1 MHLALIPSLRRS
13 RSLRPCAAAIAAM
26 IIASGAMTACTSSKP
41 QGNSSATQNGKPAN
55 TAQGIDI
62 NHEAW
67 AKIGYRLDWIGYP
80 FGGKNRRVSVIGMAI
95 RDDAVVLQEKSS
107 TVTLLEASNGA
118 NRWSLDVASPL
129 TKFVDLRFDPA
140 DPSQVLIASET
151 EFFTLD
157 VATGNFVGRDDFQKV
172 VNTAAVYDG
181 NLAVFGTAA
190 AQVYAHNRVTGLSAW
205 GFGLSATVDANPVH
219 VGDQAIGLVSQ
230 GGEVTFLTPQGQL
243 LGRARIFGG
252 LNTNPIADD
261 QRMYVAGLDQS
272 LWAFAPTGQLA
283 WRFRTPAALT
293 VQPSV
298 HDNVVYCDIP
308 GSGLTAFDAS
318 TGSVLWLAKDTSG
331 TVIAHRN
338 GRLLAWDGKAM
349 TTLDPRDGSVVERF
363 EVPGIQ
369 RIQTDHFTD
378 GMLYLVSTRGVV
390 ARMIT
395 R

>member
-1 MHLALIPSLRRS
+1 MML
-13 RSLRPCAAAIAAM
+13 
-26 IIASGAMTACTSSKP
+26 ASGAMMSCTSNKP
-41 QGNSSATQNGKPAN
+41 RATGSAQNGGTPTN
-55 TAQGIDI
+55 VAQGIDI

-80 FGGKNRRVSVIGMAI
+80 FGGKNRRANIIGMAI
-95 RDDAVVLQEKSS
+95 RDDLVVVQERSS
-107 TVTLLEASNGA
+107 TVTLIEASNGA

-129 TKFVDLRFDPA
+129 TRFVDLRFDPA
-140 DPSQVLIASET
+140 DPSRVLVASET

-157 VATGNFVGRDDFQKV
+157 VVTGNFVGRDDFEKV
-172 VNTAAVYDG
+172 VNTSAVYDG
-181 NLAVFGTAA
+181 NVAVFGTAA
-190 AQVYAHNRVTGLSAW
+190 AQVYAHNRVTGLSTW
-205 GFGLSATVDANPVH
+205 GFGLSATVEANPVR
-219 VGDQAIGLVSQ
+219 VGEMAIGVVSQ
-230 GGEVTFLTPQGQL
+230 GGEVTFLTPQGHL

-252 LNTNPIADD
+252 VDTNPIADE

-308 GSGLTAFDAS
+308 GSGLTAFDAG

-331 TVIAHRN
+331 TVLAKRN
-338 GRLLAWDGKAM
+338 GRLVAWNGRAI

-363 EVPGIQ
+363 DVPGIQ
-369 RIQTDHFTD
+369 RVEAQDFTD
-378 GMLYLVSTRGVV
+378 GVLYLVSTRGVV